1 MKSEQDIISNMYY
14 VQHSIDLAYML
25 STVKQMRHSLA
36 LEEDWRK
43 YLLVSL
49 LAVSVLLQLVA
60 SALLLTEQN
69 TSDIRQHKK

>member
-1 MKSEQDIISNMYY
+1 
-14 VQHSIDLAYML
+14 ML

-36 LEEDWRK
+36 LEEDWKK

-60 SALLLTEQN
+60 SALLLT
-69 TSDIRQHKK
+69 

>member
-1 MKSEQDIISNMYY
+1 M
-14 VQHSIDLAYML
+14 AYML

-36 LEEDWRK
+36 LDEDWRK

-49 LAVSVLLQLVA
+49 LTVSVLLQLVA

>member
-1 MKSEQDIISNMYY
+1 MNKISYLTCN

-60 SALLLTEQN
+60 SGLLLTEQN

>member
-1 MKSEQDIISNMYY
+1 
-14 VQHSIDLAYML
+14 ML

-36 LEEDWRK
+36 LEEDWKK